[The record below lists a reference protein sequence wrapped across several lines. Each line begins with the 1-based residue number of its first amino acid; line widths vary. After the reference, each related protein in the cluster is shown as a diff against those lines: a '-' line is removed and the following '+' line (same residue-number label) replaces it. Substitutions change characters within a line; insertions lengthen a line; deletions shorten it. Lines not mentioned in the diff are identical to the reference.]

1 MKKLLKKLLAGI
13 TTAALCVTLASCG
26 GNELN
31 GWKTVQKSASDGV
44 LLEYMAKVQFS
55 SATTSV
61 SEIWCNVSD
70 ISGEVSFTVT
80 LTSYDST
87 SNQKE
92 ITTKVNSATLK
103 QSQDGW
109 INVLKSSSGNYN
121 RAIIT
126 TCDTMSL
133 NEIIFIGSDGKIL
146 EASFMEGG
154 VRPSG
159 TTSSGNIYDADK
171 LASLSQF
178 DPAYSE
184 YPAYN
189 IVDEQGKF
197 PEELII
203 TGK

>member
-13 TTAALCVTLASCG
+13 TTVALCVTLASCG

-55 SATTSV
+55 SATTTV

-92 ITTKVNSATLK
+92 ITTKVNAATLK

-109 INVLKSSSGNYN
+109 VNVLKSSSSGNYN

-133 NEIIFIGSDGKIL
+133 NEIIFIGTDGKVL

-159 TTSSGNIYDADK
+159 TTSGNIYEEEE
-171 LASLSQF
+171 LRSLTQLN
-178 DPAYSE
+178 PAYSE

-189 IVDEQGKF
+189 IVDEQDKF